1 MTMHLHN
8 PSLTK
13 MLNPINEEIFYKEF
27 METPRGKALELEY
40 DLVYCVRN
48 VVASS
53 VKHGMDITGQ
63 TFWEDFAVTPR
74 EILGNPDIKF
84 NRYKPSKKRFSI
96 TPFYYLKFLEEIN
109 PKSIADIGC
118 GWNIFKKYIPN
129 ITGFD
134 VMGSNA
140 DVIAH
145 YNEDF
150 IVKYYQKFDAAFAIN
165 IQTVTWDTIGKHILE
180 FSKIIKPGGRGFL
193 GIPAMFPL
201 VLTSPDWY
209 KNNGLSPYDPKP
221 LSEHVNGI
229 ISNLGLTILSLES
242 RVDFFQDMLSHD
254 GDIRVVFEVP
264 K

>member
-1 MTMHLHN
+1 MI
-8 PSLTK
+8 
-13 MLNPINEEIFYKEF
+13 NPINEDVFYKEF
-27 METPRGKALELEY
+27 METPRGRTLASEY

-48 VVASS
+48 VLENSS
-53 VKHGMDITGQ
+53 KNGMDITGQ

-74 EILGNPDIKF
+74 EILGNPNIQF
-84 NRYKPSKKRFSI
+84 NRHRPLNKRFSI

-109 PKSIADIGC
+109 PESIADIGC

-134 VMGSNA
+134 VLGSNA
-140 DVIAH
+140 DVIEKYDH
-145 YNEDF
+145 DF
-150 IVKYYQKFDAAFAIN
+150 IVKYTQKFDAAFAIN
-165 IQTVTWDTIGKHILE
+165 ACTVTWETIGKFIID
-180 FSKIIKPGGRGFL
+180 FSKIIKPGGRGYL

-201 VLTSPDWY
+201 LLTPSDWY
-209 KNNGLSPYDPKP
+209 NSKGLSPYDPKP
-221 LSEHVNGI
+221 LSEYIDRI
-229 ISNLGLTILSLES
+229 ITDLELNILSLES